1 MSPPFVIFGLPR
13 SRTAWL
19 SRFLTYGDWVCG
31 HEELRHARS
40 LDDVR
45 SWLAQPCT
53 GTAETAAAPW
63 WRLARH
69 LRPDLK
75 VVVVRRDVQA
85 STDSMMRLG
94 LFTDRAAVE
103 RVIRQMDRK
112 LEQISRRVPDA
123 LSVHFEDLEREDVCA
138 AVFEHCLGLPH
149 DPAWWRHWSGINVQC
164 DMRAILR
171 YCLAYAPQLD
181 KLAKVASH
189 QTRALM
195 ARQASNELD
204 GVTIQ
209 AEPLDVWLRDAE
221 KLFDAHLVAVGEA
234 PGDWRNKNIPV
245 LRALEELGAMQI
257 MTARCNGRMFGY
269 LMSVISPSL
278 ESPDVTSAMHTTFYA
293 DPSFRGLGLRLQR
306 ASIEALR
313 QRGVDEVF
321 LRAGTRGDGPRM
333 APLYRRLGGED
344 FGQLFRIGLTE
355 V

>member
-69 LRPDLK
+69 LRPDLR
-75 VVVVRRDVQA
+75 VVVVRRDPMA
-85 STDSMMRLG
+85 SADSLMRLG
-94 LFTDRAAVE
+94 LFPDRPAVE
-103 RVIRQMDRK
+103 RLMHRLDRK

-123 LSVHFEDLEREDVCA
+123 LSVRFEDLEREDACA
-138 AVFEHCLGLPH
+138 AVFEHCLPYRH
-149 DPAWWRHWSGINVQC
+149 DPEWWGAWAPVNVQC
-164 DMRAILR
+164 DMRAIVR
-171 YCLAYAPQLD
+171 YCHAHAPQLD
-181 KLAKVASH
+181 KLTAIAKH
-189 QTRALM
+189 QTLALM
-195 ARQASNELD
+195 ARDEPGDLD

-209 AEPLDVWLRDAE
+209 AEPFDVWLRDAE
-221 KLFDAHLVAVGEA
+221 RLFNDHLVAVGEA
-234 PGDWRNKNIPV
+234 PGDWQRKNIPL
-245 LRALEELGAMQI
+245 LRALDDLGAMQI

-278 ESPDVTSAMHTTFYA
+278 ESPDVLSAQHATFYA
-293 DPSFRGLGLRLQR
+293 DPAFRGLGIRLQR
-306 ASIEALR
+306 AALEALR
-313 QRGVDEVF
+313 QRGVGEVF
-321 LRAGTRGDGPRM
+321 ARAGVRGDGPRM
-333 APLYRRLGGED
+333 APLYHRLGGED
-344 FGQLFRIGLTE
+344 FGQLFRINLTE
-355 V
+355 A

>member
-1 MSPPFVIFGLPR
+1 MSSPFVVFGLPR

-45 SWLAQPCT
+45 AWLAQPCT

-69 LRPDLK
+69 LRPDLR
-75 VVVVRRDVQA
+75 VVVVRRDVTDA
-85 STDSMMRLG
+85 TDSLMRLG
-94 LFTDRAAVE
+94 LFSDRSAVE
-103 RVIRQMDRK
+103 RLMHRLDRK
-112 LEQISRRVPDA
+112 LEQIGRRVPDA
-123 LSVHFEDLEREDVCA
+123 LSVRFEDLEREEVCA
-138 AVFEHCLGLPH
+138 TVFEHCLGLPH
-149 DPAWWRHWSGINVQC
+149 DPAWWRHWSPINVQC
-164 DMRAILR
+164 DMRAIVR
-171 YCLAYAPQLD
+171 YCHAYAPQLE
-181 KLAKVASH
+181 KLAKIAKH
-189 QTRALM
+189 QTLALM
-195 ARQASNELD
+195 ARGEPGDLD
-204 GVTIQ
+204 GLTFQ
-209 AEPLDVWLRDAE
+209 AEPFDRWLADAQR
-221 KLFDAHLVAVGEA
+221 LFDAHLVAVGEA
-234 PGDWRNKNIPV
+234 PGDWRGKNLPL
-245 LRALEELGAMQI
+245 LRALDDIGAMQI

-269 LMSVISPSL
+269 LMSIVSPSL
-278 ESPDVTSAMHTTFYA
+278 ESPDTRQAQHFTFYA
-293 DPSFRGLGLRLQR
+293 DPTFRGLGLRLQR
-306 ASIEALR
+306 AALEALR

>member
-1 MSPPFVIFGLPR
+1 MPPFIVFGMPR

-69 LRPDLK
+69 LRSDLR
-75 VVVVRRDVQA
+75 VVVVRRDVTDA
-85 STDSMMRLG
+85 TDSLMWLG
-94 LFTDRAAVE
+94 LFADRTAVE
-103 RVIRQMDRK
+103 RLMLRLDRK

-123 LSVHFEDLEREDVCA
+123 LSVRFEDLEREEVCA
-138 AVFEHCLGLPH
+138 AVFEHCLPYQH
-149 DPAWWRHWSGINVQC
+149 DPDWWKLWAPVNIQC
-164 DMRAILR
+164 DMRAIVR
-171 YCLAYAPQLD
+171 HAHAHSAQLD
-181 KLAKVASH
+181 KLERVAKH
-189 QTRALM
+189 QTLALM
-195 ARQASNELD
+195 ARGEPGDLD
-204 GVTIQ
+204 GLTFQ
-209 AEPLDVWLRDAE
+209 AEPFDTWLRDAE
-221 KLFDAHLVAVGEA
+221 KLFNDHLVAVGEA
-234 PGDWRNKNIPV
+234 PGDWQGKNIPL
-245 LRALEELGAMQI
+245 LRALDHLGAMQI

-278 ESPDVTSAMHTTFYA
+278 ESPDVLSAQHATFYA
-293 DPSFRGLGLRLQR
+293 DPAVRGLGLRLQR
-306 ASIEALR
+306 AALEALR

-321 LRAGTRGDGPRM
+321 ARAGTRGEGPRM

-344 FGQLFRIGLTE
+344 FGQLFRIDLTG

>member
-1 MSPPFVIFGLPR
+1 MPPFIVFGMPR

-19 SRFLTYGDWVCG
+19 ARFLSYGDWHCG

-69 LRPDLK
+69 LRSDLR
-75 VVVVRRDVQA
+75 VVVVRRDVTDA
-85 STDSMMRLG
+85 TDSLMRLG
-94 LFTDRAAVE
+94 LFADRTAVE
-103 RVIRQMDRK
+103 RLMLRLDRK

-123 LSVHFEDLEREDVCA
+123 LSVRFEDLEREEVCA
-138 AVFEHCLGLPH
+138 AVFEHCLPYQH
-149 DPAWWRHWSGINVQC
+149 DPDWWKLWAPVNIQC
-164 DMRAILR
+164 DMRAIVR
-171 YCLAYAPQLD
+171 HAHAHAKQLD
-181 KLAKVASH
+181 KLERVAKH
-189 QTRALM
+189 QTLALM
-195 ARQASNELD
+195 ARGEPGDLD
-204 GVTIQ
+204 GLTIQ
-209 AEPLDVWLRDAE
+209 AEPFDTWLRDAE
-221 KLFDAHLVAVGEA
+221 KLFNDHLVAVGEA
-234 PGDWRNKNIPV
+234 PGDWQGKNIPL
-245 LRALEELGAMQI
+245 LRALDDLGAMQI

-278 ESPDVTSAMHTTFYA
+278 ESPDVLSAQHATFYA
-293 DPSFRGLGLRLQR
+293 DPAVRGLGIRLQR
-306 ASIEALR
+306 AALEALR

-321 LRAGTRGDGPRM
+321 ARAGTRGEGPRM

-344 FGQLFRIGLTE
+344 FGQLFRIDLTG